1 MFKAC
6 IYLHIFK
13 DKTLPDQWLL
23 LIGSQVSV
31 SLSVSPTCTVQTELP
46 SQAGHTPKPAAFLW
60 CPLLLAGPYLPKP
73 CLKLVTSLSTLSWPL
88 FTSLCFP
95 FYFLHFSF
103 CINSP
108 VSFSHL
114 NCIFQ
119 ISECMYICERAL
131 ATIWISRVCQWL
143 FCPRTYIITK
153 KLNM

>member
-73 CLKLVTSLSTLSWPL
+73 CLKLVTSLSTLSWP
-88 FTSLCFP
+88 FYFASHSTFSTSLSALILLSH
-95 FYFLHFSF
+95 FLIS
-103 CINSP
+103 I
-108 VSFSHL
+108 VSFKFL
-114 NCIFQ
+114 NVCIYVREPLPLSGSPGFASGYSVLEL
-119 ISECMYICERAL
+119 I
-131 ATIWISRVCQWL
+131 
-143 FCPRTYIITK
+143 
-153 KLNM
+153 